1 MAIWRMTSAFN
12 ASTLQSRIRHLIQL
26 FVLANP
32 PSPEKNKKNKDPRHA
47 YRQEALLGCTCFRFS
62 ILGIRGMSS
71 NLASIHLSI
80 SWFNSLLYML
90 EVTLAFYYYSRFTI
104 ARSFKILL
112 ASVLIADAV
121 SMIANYASA
130 WILLINPQDFLPRDA
145 LWTVPVSTFMISI
158 LAAIEE
164 FFLIDRCRKLSQP
177 IIITAALCGM
187 VVAHVILSLYSGLFV
202 VTHPDLDP
210 NFARFGNK
218 AAAISASLAATVD
231 MFIPLALT
239 WQLYKVTPAQIRR
252 QRSLL
257 DTIVNGISSGG
268 VGGLASFVLLV
279 LFWTRVEVFWVFA
292 NSMGR
297 IYALTLLVNLIVS
310 KRRHS
315 SHHPATEM
323 VPTKKRESVTT
334 QVSLVTFSL
343 SRSASTYTSDRE
355 KQLPPTPGPEEV

>member
-1 MAIWRMTSAFN
+1 
-12 ASTLQSRIRHLIQL
+12 
-26 FVLANP
+26 
-32 PSPEKNKKNKDPRHA
+32 
-47 YRQEALLGCTCFRFS
+47 
-62 ILGIRGMSS
+62 
-71 NLASIHLSI
+71 
-80 SWFNSLLYML
+80 ML

-130 WILLINPQDFLPRDA
+130 WTLLINPQDFLPRDA

-164 FFLIDRCRKLSQP
+164 LFLIDRCRKLQP
-177 IIITAALCGM
+177 IIITGVLCGM

-210 NFARFGNK
+210 NFARFGNN
-218 AAAISASLAATVD
+218 AAAPSIFLFHDSISASLAATVD

-257 DTIVNGISSGG
+257 DTVVNGISSGG
-268 VGGLASFVLLV
+268 VGGLVSFVLLV
-279 LFWTRVEVFWVFA
+279 LFWTKAEVFWVFS

-315 SHHPATEM
+315 SHSATEM
-323 VPTKKRESVTT
+323 VKPKKRESVST